1 MLLVLTIKI
10 DILNVYFT
18 VFTGYSI
25 SITQFLHESKGLKST
40 EIQRILEHIDN
51 TLLISLFKVKT
62 LLVSLILCSQLSL
75 QSKYIAYQPLM
86 ARLGHFARVASKNEN
101 LCSEDWCLINFF
113 MKLSFSNK
121 LSKTHKCEIIN
132 TPPQTNWRQSI

>member
-1 MLLVLTIKI
+1 
-10 DILNVYFT
+10 
-18 VFTGYSI
+18 
-25 SITQFLHESKGLKST
+25 
-40 EIQRILEHIDN
+40 
-51 TLLISLFKVKT
+51 
-62 LLVSLILCSQLSL
+62 
-75 QSKYIAYQPLM
+75 M

-132 TPPQTNWRQSI
+132 TRRRGTRRRPGSSSATRLLWCTFHCLFAALPPHTGLLD